1 MSYMRSEERA
11 RQILG
16 CAKRVFAERGFHA
29 ANISHICEA
38 AGIGRGTLYQY
49 FANKRSVL
57 TAILRG
63 TLERIRALMERQE
76 AEGQRTPFAPPEKV
90 TRTAAIEYSARQLR
104 EVLQVLFEDE
114 HTLRILLREAV
125 GLDAAI
131 EELLGEIDS
140 TFIAIVERS
149 LVASQRAG
157 FVRELD
163 ARAVAT
169 MVVDGVEKLA
179 VAALRSDA
187 PVDLDVL
194 AREATR
200 LHAIG
205 TLSHRLKDGPTIVG
219 PSSSIGLPA
228 QTPAA
233 PVRRRSP
240 LEGSGLRPEPEPPE
254 PHDRK
259 E

>member
-1 MSYMRSEERA
+1 MRSEERA

-16 CAKRVFAERGFHA
+16 CAKRVFAQRGFHA

-49 FANKRSVL
+49 FANKRAVL
-57 TAILRG
+57 TAILRE
-63 TLERIRALMERQE
+63 TLERVRALMERQE
-76 AEGQRTPFAPPEKV
+76 AEVTSYAPPEKV
-90 TRTAAIEYSARQLR
+90 TRTAAIEFSARQLR
-104 EVLQVLFEDE
+104 ELLGVVFEDE

-125 GLDAAI
+125 GLDASI
-131 EELLGEIDS
+131 EEILGEIDS
-140 TFIAIVERS
+140 TLIGIVERS

-169 MVVDGVEKLA
+169 MVVGGVEKLA
-179 VAALRSDA
+179 LAALRGET
-187 PVDLDVL
+187 PVNLDEL

-205 TLSHRLKDGPTIVG
+205 TLSNRL
-219 PSSSIGLPA
+219 
-228 QTPAA
+228 
-233 PVRRRSP
+233 
-240 LEGSGLRPEPEPPE
+240 
-254 PHDRK
+254 RK